1 MKRLYLVEP
10 VVALYAFSSFLIYP
24 LVQQYVYRRLWQQ
37 LTNTTYPVSDN
48 TSRCAPSNSS
58 SNHTN
63 FHKEVQKQAS
73 IFSLYSE
80 LLSTAPSL
88 IVTLLL
94 VAYSDRGGRK
104 ITIIMPLIG
113 MLIYT
118 TTFLTVSFFELNV
131 YLLIGSSFLSA
142 MFGGIST
149 FLGGCFAYIADLC
162 QDDRQKTLRMA
173 GVDMMIG
180 LLSGLAAIS
189 TGYFLRAAGFNWPF
203 LTSALCQC
211 LILIYA
217 VFILEE
223 TVKKTPANG
232 SNLDGSPQRPSLRQL
247 IFGLCQIFARASYR
261 CKTVLALLMIIF
273 TSFIFAYVGGIS
285 LVTLYELNEPLCWT
299 EILIGYGSALSTTV
313 FLTSFLGVSAFT
325 YCGVPQLLIVV
336 LGILSVASGLIM
348 VAFAKTT
355 VLMFLAR
362 IPMLLSIMPFPVLRS
377 VMSKII
383 SKSEQGALF
392 AYLSFLEGLFNNV
405 GSAVFSSIYA
415 ATVGW
420 YPGFAFLLAAGFC
433 VIPLSALGAV
443 AFIGMDV
450 STEPRRSEDLTS
462 KEDGQAE
469 NENETSPLLNSSS
482 INTSAAPC

>member
-10 VVALYAFSSFLIYP
+10 VVALYAFSSFLTYP

-48 TSRCAPSNSS
+48 TSRCAPTNRS
-58 SNHTN
+58 SNHTD

-73 IFSLYSE
+73 LFSLYSE
-80 LLSTAPSL
+80 LLSTVPSL
-88 IVTLLL
+88 IVTLIV

-104 ITIIMPLIG
+104 ISIIMPLIG
-113 MLIYT
+113 TLIYT
-118 TTFLTVSFFELNV
+118 STFLTVSFFELNV
-131 YLLIGSSFLSA
+131 YLLIGSSFLSSL
-142 MFGGIST
+142 FGGIST

-162 QDDRQKTLRMA
+162 QDDRQKTMRMA

-180 LLSGLAAIS
+180 LLSGVAAIS

-223 TVKKTPANG
+223 TVKKSPTDG
-232 SNLDGSPQRPSLRQL
+232 SELDGSSQRTSLRL
-247 IFGLCQIFARASYR
+247 LVFGLCQIFAKASYR

-273 TSFIFAYVGGIS
+273 TSFTFAYIGGIS

-325 YCGVPQLLIVV
+325 YCGVPQVLIVM
-336 LGILSVASGLIM
+336 LGILSVASGLILL
-348 VAFAKTT
+348 AFAKTT
-355 VLMFLAR
+355 LLMFLVR
-362 IPMLLSIMPFPVLRS
+362 VPMLFSIMPFPVLRS
-377 VMSKII
+377 MMSKIV

-392 AYLSFLEGLFNNV
+392 AYLSFLESLFNNV
-405 GSAVFSSIYA
+405 GSAVFNSIYA

-420 YPGFAFLLAAGFC
+420 YSGFNFLLAAGFC
-433 VIPLSALGAV
+433 IIPLSALGAV
-443 AFIGMDV
+443 AFIGLDV
-450 STEPRRSEDLTS
+450 STEPRKPEDLS
-462 KEDGQAE
+462 SEEDGQAG
-469 NENETSPLLNSSS
+469 NEDDTRPLLSSPS
-482 INTSAAPC
+482 VST